1 MITQYSITASAWTAI
16 TAVGES
22 GTCWLDEEDD
32 GAAGTVDVRIFHSD
46 GVTPSVGDLTKAK
59 KVYKPRGN
67 NDVIVISADNGSDIY
82 YARCVTAGDTA
93 IITVDVV

>member
-16 TAVGES
+16 TAAGES

-32 GAAGTVDVRIFHSD
+32 GAAGTVDVRVFHSD
-46 GVTPSVGDLTKAK
+46 GGVPSAGDLTEAK
-59 KVYKPRGN
+59 KLYKPSGN
-67 NDVIVISADNGSDIY
+67 DDVMLISADDALDIF
-82 YARCVTAGDTA
+82 YARCVTTGDTA